1 MDLSFNIAVLAVAD
15 GLLFGL
21 YGSDRTDELF
31 INYKRSFIIKVM
43 VSVDIKHYDY
53 LLTNYWGQYYNTFF
67 LSLTVEWGF

>member
-1 MDLSFNIAVLAVAD
+1 MDLSFNTAVLAVAG

-43 VSVDIKHYDY
+43 VSVDIRVIMSFCTASNALKDKSKVR
-53 LLTNYWGQYYNTFF
+53 GDF
-67 LSLTVEWGF
+67 